1 MAEPQSRIKVILHRT
16 IEATA
21 WMTSL
26 LIVMMMLLIT
36 YDVLLRYV
44 FRAQSRW
51 INDFVTL
58 YLMIYVAM
66 LPAAWVLLKGDHV
79 AVDLLLSYLGTKQQH
94 YMTLVTRI
102 LGLIYSIV
110 LTWQGGIYAL
120 REFTFKTEFPTSSWL
135 PVWPAV
141 SVIFVSGL
149 LLCVAFIMKIGEQL
163 RFRKHNTPHSG

>member
-1 MAEPQSRIKVILHRT
+1 MAGPESRIKVILNRT
-16 IEATA
+16 LEATA
-21 WMTSL
+21 WITSL
-26 LIVMMMLLIT
+26 LIIAMMLLIT

-44 FRAQSRW
+44 FRAPSRW

-58 YLMIYVAM
+58 YLMIYIAI

-79 AVDLLLSYLGTKQQH
+79 AVDLLLSYMGTKQQY

-120 REFTFKTEFPTSSWL
+120 REFTYKTEFPISSWL

-149 LLCVAFIMKIGEQL
+149 LLCLAFIMQIGEQL
-163 RFRKHNTPHSG
+163 RLRKSNTLHPG